1 MLNSDILT
9 ESKTTFGSLILL
21 KVLDMKH
28 EIENE
33 SKAIGIYNSET
44 GKKVFLINAKYLRLG
59 ASPNALILEDIFINV
74 KGIIEMKCIKI
85 FRGRTIIQKII
96 HKNFQNY
103 QGNF

>member
-74 KGIIEMKCIKI
+74 KGIIEMKCIK
-85 FRGRTIIQKII
+85 R
-96 HKNFQNY
+96 QNH
-103 QGNF
+103 